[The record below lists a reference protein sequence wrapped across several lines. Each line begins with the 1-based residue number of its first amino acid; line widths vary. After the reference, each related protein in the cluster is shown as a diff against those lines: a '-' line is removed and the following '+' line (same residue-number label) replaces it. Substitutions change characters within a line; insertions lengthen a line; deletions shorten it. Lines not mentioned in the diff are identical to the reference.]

1 MTDGTSHLH
10 IDRTSAES
18 PHAQLQR
25 QLADG
30 VADGTLRP
38 GTRLPPVR
46 TLATELGLAPNTVA
60 KVIRELEQAGVL
72 ETRGR
77 QGTFVALAEHRRE
90 AHAREAARAF
100 VDAAKQAGLTVEAAQ
115 LMLARAWSTPP
126 TSP

>member
-38 GTRLPPVR
+38 GTRLPR
-46 TLATELGLAPNTVA
+46 S
-60 KVIRELEQAGVL
+60 
-72 ETRGR
+72 GR
-77 QGTFVALAEHRRE
+77 WPRSWG
-90 AHAREAARAF
+90 
-100 VDAAKQAGLTVEAAQ
+100 
-115 LMLARAWSTPP
+115 SPP
-126 TSP
+126 TRWPR